1 MSKGNKIEDAS
12 RGWRIPGNYP
22 DGRARET
29 PGNRPD
35 GKRRRIFEKYS
46 SVRSRNVAEKRL
58 DGRGW
63 RLAAAGLALVLALSG
78 CSNKTPQTEDGETEV
93 SIPIILIVDSSTGI
107 RNEEAVIQEFN
118 RRYEGIWRADVD
130 WIMETEEEYRQ
141 NLKRQNVTDTLP
153 AVITD
158 LRMLPAFYY
167 MMIQDGRIEEL
178 YDAIYEDEEWMAMI
192 EPAVL
197 ESCSEE
203 DGSIYLSPI
212 STAAFSC
219 SGMYWN
225 EELFAQAGISSFPE
239 TWEEFWQCCE
249 RLEACGI
256 TPLALHTEGTAWAP
270 MLIATAEAASTEEG
284 AEFMEQFYPET
295 YQNESGL
302 RIARTLRKLFSYT
315 TDEALYVDFDV
326 SYEMFF
332 SGQAA
337 MLPNGYWMMDQ
348 IPQEWQE
355 KVRFAAFPENK
366 LISSPETFGWSVV
379 SGYSDEVK
387 EGAAALLK
395 LRTQLNMEQREEL
408 FAKDPASMIPAER
421 DYIAVYKSNPQLV
434 PSYQVKW
441 NSILQEET
449 LGEILPALAQGKMT
463 PEEFTQKEDESIQ
476 TFLQEQ

>member
-1 MSKGNKIEDAS
+1 MMRNEKCRGKKSRAVRAS
-12 RGWRIPGNYP
+12 
-22 DGRARET
+22 
-29 PGNRPD
+29 
-35 GKRRRIFEKYS
+35 
-46 SVRSRNVAEKRL
+46 
-58 DGRGW
+58 
-63 RLAAAGLALVLALSG
+63 AAALLLAMLVSG
-78 CSNKTPQTEDGETEV
+78 CSETAEQTSGGEEEV
-93 SIPIILIVDSSTGI
+93 TIPMILIVDSSTGI
-107 RNEEAVIQEFN
+107 KNEEELITEFN
-118 RRYEGIWRADVD
+118 RIYDGKWQADVQ

-178 YDAIYEDEEWMAMI
+178 TEYINEDEEWKAMI

-203 DGSIYLSPI
+203 DGSIYLGPI

-219 SGMYWN
+219 SGMFWN
-225 EELFAQAGISSFPE
+225 EELFAQAGIEKFPE
-239 TWEEFWQCCE
+239 TWEEFWECCE
-249 RLEACGI
+249 QLSACGI

-284 AEFMEQFYPET
+284 AAFMNEFYPDT

-302 RIARTLRKLFSYT
+302 RIAQTLQKLFQYT
-315 TDEALYVDFDV
+315 TEDALYTDFDV
-326 SYEMFF
+326 SYDNFF

-337 MLPNGYWMMDQ
+337 MIPNGYWMMDQ
-348 IPQEWQE
+348 IPEEWQD
-355 KVRFAAFPENK
+355 KVRFSPFPENK
-366 LISSPETFGWSVV
+366 MVSSPETFGWAIV

-408 FAKDPASMIPAER
+408 FSKDPEGMIPAER
-421 DYIAVYKSNPQLV
+421 DYIAAYRNGPQLV
-434 PSYQVKW
+434 PNYQVKW

-449 LGEILPALAQGKMT
+449 LGEILPDLALGKMT
-463 PEEFTQKEDESIQ
+463 PEEFTAKEDESIAQ
-476 TFLQEQ
+476 LLEEQ

>member
-1 MSKGNKIEDAS
+1 MMRNEKCRAKKS
-12 RGWRIPGNYP
+12 R
-22 DGRARET
+22 A
-29 PGNRPD
+29 
-35 GKRRRIFEKYS
+35 
-46 SVRSRNVAEKRL
+46 VR
-58 DGRGW
+58 
-63 RLAAAGLALVLALSG
+63 AAAAVLLLAMLVSG
-78 CSNKTPQTEDGETEV
+78 CSETAEQTSGGAEEV
-93 SIPIILIVDSSTGI
+93 TIPMILIVDSSTGI
-107 RNEEAVIQEFN
+107 KNEEELITEFN
-118 RRYEGIWRADVD
+118 RIYDGKWQADVQ

-178 YDAIYEDEEWMAMI
+178 TEYINEDEEWKAMI

-203 DGSIYLSPI
+203 DGSIYLGPI

-219 SGMYWN
+219 SGMFWN
-225 EELFAQAGISSFPE
+225 EELFAQAGIEKFPE
-239 TWEEFWQCCE
+239 TWEEFWECCE
-249 RLEACGI
+249 QLSACGI

-284 AEFMEQFYPET
+284 AAFMNEFYPDT

-302 RIARTLRKLFSYT
+302 RIAQTLQKLFQYT
-315 TDEALYVDFDV
+315 TDDALYMDFDV
-326 SYEMFF
+326 SYDNFF

-337 MLPNGYWMMDQ
+337 MIPNGYWMMDQ
-348 IPQEWQE
+348 IPEEWQD
-355 KVRFAAFPENK
+355 KVRFSPFPENK
-366 LISSPETFGWSVV
+366 MVSSPETFGWAIV

-408 FAKDPASMIPAER
+408 FSKDPEGMIPAER
-421 DYIAVYKSNPQLV
+421 DYIAAYRNGPQLV
-434 PSYQVKW
+434 PNYQVKW

-449 LGEILPALAQGKMT
+449 LGEILPDLALGKMT
-463 PEEFTQKEDESIQ
+463 PEEFTAKEDESIAQ
-476 TFLQEQ
+476 FLEEQ

>member
-1 MSKGNKIEDAS
+1 MMRNEKC
-12 RGWRIPGNYP
+12 
-22 DGRARET
+22 RA
-29 PGNRPD
+29 
-35 GKRRRIFEKYS
+35 K
-46 SVRSRNVAEKRL
+46 RSRAVR
-58 DGRGW
+58 
-63 RLAAAGLALVLALSG
+63 AAAAALLLAMLVSG
-78 CSNKTPQTEDGETEV
+78 CSETAEQTSGGEEEV
-93 SIPIILIVDSSTGI
+93 TIPMILIVDSSTGI
-107 RNEEAVIQEFN
+107 KNEEELITEFN
-118 RRYEGIWRADVD
+118 RIYDGKWQADVQ

-178 YDAIYEDEEWMAMI
+178 TEYINEDEEWKAMI

-203 DGSIYLSPI
+203 DGSIYLGPI

-219 SGMYWN
+219 SGMFWN
-225 EELFAQAGISSFPE
+225 EELFAQAGIEKFPE
-239 TWEEFWQCCE
+239 TWEEFWECCE
-249 RLEACGI
+249 QLSACGI

-284 AEFMEQFYPET
+284 AVFMNEFYPDT

-302 RIARTLRKLFSYT
+302 RIAQTLQKLFQYT
-315 TDEALYVDFDV
+315 TDDALYMDFDV
-326 SYEMFF
+326 SYDNFF

-337 MLPNGYWMMDQ
+337 MIPNGYWMMDQ
-348 IPQEWQE
+348 IPEEWQD
-355 KVRFAAFPENK
+355 KVRFSPFPENK
-366 LISSPETFGWSVV
+366 MVSSPETFGWAIV

-408 FAKDPASMIPAER
+408 FSKDPEEMIPAER
-421 DYIAVYKSNPQLV
+421 DYIAAYKNGPQLV
-434 PSYQVKW
+434 PNYQVKW

-449 LGEILPALAQGKMT
+449 LGEILPDLALGKMT
-463 PEEFTQKEDESIQ
+463 PEEFTAKEDESIAQ
-476 TFLQEQ
+476 FLEEQ

>member
-1 MSKGNKIEDAS
+1 MMRNEKC
-12 RGWRIPGNYP
+12 R
-22 DGRARET
+22 
-29 PGNRPD
+29 
-35 GKRRRIFEKYS
+35 GKRSRA
-46 SVRSRNVAEKRL
+46 VRAS
-58 DGRGW
+58 
-63 RLAAAGLALVLALSG
+63 AAALLLAMLVSG
-78 CSNKTPQTEDGETEV
+78 CSETAEQTGGGEEEV
-93 SIPIILIVDSSTGI
+93 TIPMILIVDSSTGI
-107 RNEEAVIQEFN
+107 KNEEELITEFN
-118 RRYEGIWRADVD
+118 RIYDGKWQADVQ

-178 YDAIYEDEEWMAMI
+178 TEYINEDEEWKAMI

-203 DGSIYLSPI
+203 AGSIYLGPI

-219 SGMYWN
+219 SGMFWN
-225 EELFAQAGISSFPE
+225 EELFAQAGIEKFPE
-239 TWEEFWQCCE
+239 TWEKFWECCE
-249 RLEACGI
+249 QLSACGI

-284 AEFMEQFYPET
+284 AAFMNEFYPDT

-302 RIARTLRKLFSYT
+302 RIAQTLQKLFRYT
-315 TDEALYVDFDV
+315 TDDALYTDFDV
-326 SYEMFF
+326 SYDNFF

-337 MLPNGYWMMDQ
+337 MIPNGYWMMDQ
-348 IPQEWQE
+348 IPEEWQD
-355 KVRFAAFPENK
+355 KVRFSPFPENK
-366 LISSPETFGWSVV
+366 MVSSPETFGWAIV

-408 FAKDPASMIPAER
+408 FSKDPEEMIPAER
-421 DYIAVYKSNPQLV
+421 DYIAAYRNGPQLV
-434 PSYQVKW
+434 PNYQVKW

-449 LGEILPALAQGKMT
+449 LGEILPDLALGKMT
-463 PEEFTQKEDESIQ
+463 PEEFTAKEDESIAQ
-476 TFLQEQ
+476 FLEEQ

>member
-1 MSKGNKIEDAS
+1 MMRNEKC
-12 RGWRIPGNYP
+12 
-22 DGRARET
+22 RA
-29 PGNRPD
+29 
-35 GKRRRIFEKYS
+35 K
-46 SVRSRNVAEKRL
+46 RSRAVRT
-58 DGRGW
+58 
-63 RLAAAGLALVLALSG
+63 AAAALLLAMLVSG
-78 CSNKTPQTEDGETEV
+78 CSETAEQTSGGEEEV
-93 SIPIILIVDSSTGI
+93 TIPMILIVDSSTGI
-107 RNEEAVIQEFN
+107 KNEEKLITEFN
-118 RRYEGIWRADVD
+118 RIYDGKWRADVQ

-178 YDAIYEDEEWMAMI
+178 TEYINEDEEWKAMI

-203 DGSIYLSPI
+203 DGSIYLGPI

-219 SGMYWN
+219 SGMFWN
-225 EELFAQAGISSFPE
+225 EELFAQAGIEKFPE
-239 TWEEFWQCCE
+239 TWEEFWDCCE
-249 RLEACGI
+249 QLSACGI

-284 AEFMEQFYPET
+284 AAFMNEFYPDT

-302 RIARTLRKLFSYT
+302 RIAQTLQKLFRYT
-315 TDEALYVDFDV
+315 TDDALYTDFDV
-326 SYEMFF
+326 SYDNFF

-337 MLPNGYWMMDQ
+337 MIPNGYWMMDQ
-348 IPQEWQE
+348 IPEEWQD
-355 KVRFAAFPENK
+355 KVRFSPFPENK
-366 LISSPETFGWSVV
+366 MVSSPETFGWAIV

-408 FAKDPASMIPAER
+408 FSKDPEGMIPAER
-421 DYIAVYKSNPQLV
+421 DYIAAYRNGPQLV
-434 PSYQVKW
+434 PNYQVKW

-449 LGEILPALAQGKMT
+449 LGEILPDLALGKMT
-463 PEEFTQKEDESIQ
+463 PEEFTAKEDESIAQ
-476 TFLQEQ
+476 FLEEQ

>member
-1 MSKGNKIEDAS
+1 MMRNEKCRGKKSRAVRAS
-12 RGWRIPGNYP
+12 
-22 DGRARET
+22 
-29 PGNRPD
+29 
-35 GKRRRIFEKYS
+35 
-46 SVRSRNVAEKRL
+46 
-58 DGRGW
+58 
-63 RLAAAGLALVLALSG
+63 AAALLLAMLVSG
-78 CSNKTPQTEDGETEV
+78 CSETAEQTSGGAEEV
-93 SIPIILIVDSSTGI
+93 TIPMILIVDSSTGI
-107 RNEEAVIQEFN
+107 KNEEELITEFN
-118 RRYEGIWRADVD
+118 RIYDGKWQADVQ

-178 YDAIYEDEEWMAMI
+178 TEYINEDEEWKAMI

-203 DGSIYLSPI
+203 DGSIYLGPI

-219 SGMYWN
+219 SGMFWN
-225 EELFAQAGISSFPE
+225 EELFAQAGIEKFPE
-239 TWEEFWQCCE
+239 TWEEFWECCE
-249 RLEACGI
+249 QLSACGI

-284 AEFMEQFYPET
+284 AAFMNEFYPDT

-302 RIARTLRKLFSYT
+302 RIAQTLQKLFQYT
-315 TDEALYVDFDV
+315 TEDALYTDFDV
-326 SYEMFF
+326 SYDNFF

-337 MLPNGYWMMDQ
+337 MIPNGYWMMDQ
-348 IPQEWQE
+348 IPEEWQD
-355 KVRFAAFPENK
+355 KVRFSPFPENK
-366 LISSPETFGWSVV
+366 MVSSPETFGWAIV

-408 FAKDPASMIPAER
+408 FSKDPEGMIPAER
-421 DYIAVYKSNPQLV
+421 DYIAAYRNGPQLV
-434 PSYQVKW
+434 PNYQVKW

-449 LGEILPALAQGKMT
+449 LGEILPDLALGKMT
-463 PEEFTQKEDESIQ
+463 PEEFTAKEDESIAQ
-476 TFLQEQ
+476 FLEEQ

>member
-1 MSKGNKIEDAS
+1 MMRNEKCRAKKS
-12 RGWRIPGNYP
+12 R
-22 DGRARET
+22 A
-29 PGNRPD
+29 
-35 GKRRRIFEKYS
+35 
-46 SVRSRNVAEKRL
+46 VR
-58 DGRGW
+58 
-63 RLAAAGLALVLALSG
+63 AAAAALLLAMLVSG
-78 CSNKTPQTEDGETEV
+78 CSETAEQTSGGEEEV
-93 SIPIILIVDSSTGI
+93 TIPMILIVDSSTGI
-107 RNEEAVIQEFN
+107 KNEEELITEFN
-118 RRYEGIWRADVD
+118 RIYDGKWQADVQ

-178 YDAIYEDEEWMAMI
+178 TEYINEDEEWKAMI

-203 DGSIYLSPI
+203 DGSIYLGPI

-219 SGMYWN
+219 SGMFWN
-225 EELFAQAGISSFPE
+225 EELFAQAGIEKFPE
-239 TWEEFWQCCE
+239 TWEEFWDCCE
-249 RLEACGI
+249 QLSACGI

-284 AEFMEQFYPET
+284 AAFMNEFYPDT

-302 RIARTLRKLFSYT
+302 RIAQTLQKLFQYT
-315 TDEALYVDFDV
+315 TDDALYMDFDV
-326 SYEMFF
+326 SYDNFF

-337 MLPNGYWMMDQ
+337 MIPNGYWMMDQ
-348 IPQEWQE
+348 IPEEWQD
-355 KVRFAAFPENK
+355 KVRFSPFPENK
-366 LISSPETFGWSVV
+366 MVSSPETFGWAIV

-408 FAKDPASMIPAER
+408 FSKDPEEMIPAER
-421 DYIAVYKSNPQLV
+421 DYIAAYKNGPQLV
-434 PSYQVKW
+434 PNYQVKW

-449 LGEILPALAQGKMT
+449 LGEILPDLALGKMT
-463 PEEFTQKEDESIQ
+463 PEEFTAKEDESIAQ
-476 TFLQEQ
+476 FLEEQ

>member
-1 MSKGNKIEDAS
+1 MMRNEKCRAKKS
-12 RGWRIPGNYP
+12 R
-22 DGRARET
+22 A
-29 PGNRPD
+29 
-35 GKRRRIFEKYS
+35 
-46 SVRSRNVAEKRL
+46 VR
-58 DGRGW
+58 
-63 RLAAAGLALVLALSG
+63 AAAAALLLAMLVSG
-78 CSNKTPQTEDGETEV
+78 CSETAEQTSGGEEEV
-93 SIPIILIVDSSTGI
+93 TIPMILIVDSSTGI
-107 RNEEAVIQEFN
+107 KNEEELITEFN
-118 RRYEGIWRADVD
+118 RIYDGKWQADVQ

-178 YDAIYEDEEWMAMI
+178 TEYINEDEEWKAMI

-203 DGSIYLSPI
+203 DGSIYLGPI

-219 SGMYWN
+219 SGMFWN
-225 EELFAQAGISSFPE
+225 EELFAQAGIEKFPE
-239 TWEEFWQCCE
+239 TWEEFWECCE
-249 RLEACGI
+249 QLSACGI

-284 AEFMEQFYPET
+284 AAFMNEFYPDT

-302 RIARTLRKLFSYT
+302 RIAQTLQKLFQYT
-315 TDEALYVDFDV
+315 TEDALYMDFDV
-326 SYEMFF
+326 SYDNFF

-337 MLPNGYWMMDQ
+337 MIPNGYWMMDQ
-348 IPQEWQE
+348 IPEEWQD
-355 KVRFAAFPENK
+355 KVRFSPFPENK
-366 LISSPETFGWSVV
+366 MVSSPETFGWAIV

-408 FAKDPASMIPAER
+408 FSKDPEEMIPAER
-421 DYIAVYKSNPQLV
+421 DYIAAYKNGPQLV
-434 PSYQVKW
+434 PNYQVKW

-449 LGEILPALAQGKMT
+449 LGEILPDLALGKMT
-463 PEEFTQKEDESIQ
+463 PEEFTAKEDESIAQ
-476 TFLQEQ
+476 FLEEQ